1 MEQHPQFAVSKWIG
15 HSIEVSGKHYANA
28 VPDELLAKAA
38 TGAKGAA
45 QTSAQNV
52 QKSDSSAAQ
61 KAAQQPPEMSRDSQ
75 KMQKPSEEG
84 ISHMS
89 ATTRELS
96 QVL

>member
-1 MEQHPQFAVSKWIG
+1 VIEQHPQFAVSKWIG

-45 QTSAQNV
+45 Q
-52 QKSDSSAAQ
+52 
-61 KAAQQPPEMSRDSQ
+61 KAAQQAPETSSKGQ

-96 QVL
+96 QVLEIQLLGGGGN